1 MDNVPLL
8 LKLSEGYLYQC
19 QQALHDLLLPS
30 SIASRSAFALTSL
43 SHMALVAPRT
53 CIIISHFR
61 TCLDCF
67 SPFPHVLSHHA
78 WQGWLHLILNTISLQ
93 RPSLTTLTK
102 RIPLILYRT
111 IQHCIFPLITY
122 YIL

>member
-19 QQALHDLLLPS
+19 QQALHDLPLRS
-30 SIASRSAFALTSL
+30 SISSHSAFALTSL
-43 SHMALVAPRT
+43 SHTALVAPRT

-67 SPFPHVLSHHA
+67 SPFPPCPLPPRMAGLAPSHLKHHFLREA
-78 WQGWLHLILNTISLQ
+78 FSDHTNKTHPFTSL
-93 RPSLTTLTK
+93 
-102 RIPLILYRT
+102 
-111 IQHCIFPLITY
+111 
-122 YIL
+122 